1 MNKLTPFFKELIE
14 CRWSQFVQAERA
26 EEHTSAQ
33 GVVFAIVRA
42 CAEGKLPAIKES
54 LNRIDGKLAEQ
65 IEVQYPKF
73 YITYPY
79 ATAVEAKG
87 TTIKNEKGFM
97 TIPEGD
103 GFMTIG
109 TNPEEP
115 TASAPLVTGSL
126 RDTLNRMSD
135 APKSLVNTILEG
147 AKDVD
152 LHEGYAADTEPLNDP
167 LVKSVIVAG
176 LLRMAHNGSLGAIFE
191 VFDNLDGKLVDTI
204 RILGDDVY
212 LTSYDTIAP
221 VGATKVDGV
230 YQVEADNTT
239 NKWAVSLGRKDDSI
253 QR

>member
-73 YITYPY
+73 YITYPH
-79 ATAVEAKG
+79 AEVRE
-87 TTIKNEKGFM
+87 TTVKVGGKDKQIVSVTGVK
-97 TIPEGD
+97 
-103 GFMTIG
+103 
-109 TNPEEP
+109 EP
-115 TASAPLVTGSL
+115 KKDKQSVSAPLVTGSL

-204 RILGDDVY
+204 RVLGEDVY

-221 VGATKVDGV
+221 AGATKVDGV

-239 NKWAVSLGRKDDSI
+239 NKWAISLGKKGDER
-253 QR
+253 